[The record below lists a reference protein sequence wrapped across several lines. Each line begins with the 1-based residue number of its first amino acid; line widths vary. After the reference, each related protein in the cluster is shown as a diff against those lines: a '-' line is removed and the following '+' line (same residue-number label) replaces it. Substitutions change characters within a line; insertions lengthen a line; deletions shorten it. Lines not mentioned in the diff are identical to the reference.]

1 VGTVAG
7 AGTIAVMIPPSVLMV
22 IYAIIT
28 DQSVAELLIAGIIP
42 GLVAV
47 FWYMV
52 MIYVRCK
59 ANPKLSPQLLERV
72 TWKQRFGSFR
82 HSWGVA
88 VLGLIVM
95 GGIYTGVFTPTEAGA
110 LGAASALLLGLVTG
124 RLSLGSLKDAL
135 TDATKTTAMIFII
148 IATAMV
154 FGSFLGISRIPA
166 NLSDFLLG
174 LNVPRI
180 YILFGILLMYIVA
193 GFFIDMLAFAFLTL
207 PIIFPAIKALGYDPL
222 WFGVITVHMF
232 EVALITPPFGLNLFI
247 IRGMTGISMGEII
260 QGIVWFVAM
269 DMVTLASYVAFPQ
282 LATWLPGL
290 MR

>member
-1 VGTVAG
+1 MRDVGVDTRLAVGTVAG

-59 ANPKLSPQLLERV
+59 LNPKLSPQLLERV

-95 GGIYTGVFTPTEAGA
+95 GGIYAGSIHA
-110 LGAASALLLGLVTG
+110 DRGGRAGGCERPSPRPGYRAAKPWKSEG
-124 RLSLGSLKDAL
+124 RPYGCDKDNGHDL
-135 TDATKTTAMIFII
+135 HDHRHRHG
-148 IATAMV
+148 
-154 FGSFLGISRIPA
+154 FGSFLGISRIPP

-180 YILFGILLMYIVA
+180 YILFGILPMYIVA

-207 PIIFPAIKALGYDPL
+207 PITFPAIKALGYDPL

-232 EVALITPPFGLNLFI
+232 
-247 IRGMTGISMGEII
+247 
-260 QGIVWFVAM
+260 
-269 DMVTLASYVAFPQ
+269 
-282 LATWLPGL
+282 
-290 MR
+290 